1 MRSEGLTLG
10 DGVSYQRAHSDAA
23 DPVQPLRIALHASH
37 NGVMAP
43 TDALDRSLNNSV
55 RVTGLVFLPAIV
67 AINIGLLLDPDR
79 RTEPTSGRF
88 IYALGLPGWI
98 VDGAM
103 ALFFTGWTVLII
115 VGWVRERRRR
125 CAASDAEDHG

>member
-1 MRSEGLTLG
+1 
-10 DGVSYQRAHSDAA
+10 
-23 DPVQPLRIALHASH
+23 
-37 NGVMAP
+37 MAP

-125 CAASDAEDHG
+125 RVDMPPTHRSPRDRGEDRRHAEESDAGEHG